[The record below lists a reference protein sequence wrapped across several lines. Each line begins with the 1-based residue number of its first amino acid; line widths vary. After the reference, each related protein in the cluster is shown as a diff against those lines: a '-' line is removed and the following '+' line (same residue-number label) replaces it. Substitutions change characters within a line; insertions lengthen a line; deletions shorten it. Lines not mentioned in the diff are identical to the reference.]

1 MNEIEEDNE
10 CRQQTDCQTTWENDK
25 RSDQY
30 VKKISLEQLTHKIKS
45 EIPKKGILH
54 EELICSSKRSLTFIQ
69 MYMFAGKSI
78 NSEMMF

>member
-1 MNEIEEDNE
+1 MNVVN
-10 CRQQTDCQTTWENDK
+10 RQIVRPPERMIND
-25 RSDQY
+25 
-30 VKKISLEQLTHKIKS
+30 KKISLEQLTHKIKS
-45 EIPKKGILH
+45 EIPKKGILY